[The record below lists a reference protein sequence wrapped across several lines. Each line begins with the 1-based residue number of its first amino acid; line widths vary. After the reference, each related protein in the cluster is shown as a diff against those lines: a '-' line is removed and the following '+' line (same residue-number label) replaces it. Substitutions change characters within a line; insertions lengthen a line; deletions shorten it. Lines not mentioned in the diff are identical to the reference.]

1 MRSPSLAAL
10 VGVLLLLQAPGV
22 RAADVFIN
30 GTPVDGLANQK
41 FEKVNVQLDDKG
53 NVRIDAPG
61 YTVKRVTVAP
71 DPGTVT
77 SEGLLSKRYFVVTE
91 QNQLGATEYDVD
103 FYLNGK
109 LLRTMKSSDEQL
121 INEITKQLK
130 PGKNQVL
137 LAAKKKLLNAESP
150 RSTSKSNVFRV
161 IIGEGKSTAEQV
173 IIEKPIIT
181 FTRTAA
187 EQNDITQEFTLTTR

>member
-1 MRSPSLAAL
+1 MRPTSLAAL
-10 VGVLLLLQAPGV
+10 VGVPLLLLAPAV
-22 RAADVFIN
+22 WAADVFIN

-53 NVRIDAPG
+53 NVHIDAPG

-77 SEGLLSKRYFVVTE
+77 SEGLISKRYFVVTE
-91 QNQLGATEYDVD
+91 QSPLGATEYDVD

-109 LLRTMKSSDEQL
+109 LVRTMKSGDDQL

-137 LAAKKKLLNAESP
+137 LAAKKKVSNPDSP
-150 RSTSKSNVFRV
+150 RSTSKAHVFRV
-161 IIGEGKSTAEQV
+161 IIGEGKSTPEQV
-173 IIEKPIIT
+173 VIEKPIIT